1 MKHDYKNNYGVVD
14 LLFRRRMAWTTLFFP
29 AFVQEVHFEQMKL
42 TFELKMKSTRKM
54 TEWIC
59 SKLTLT
65 TTLATFWQSI
75 VCYVLTIML
84 LMVALNESQMM
95 DSSYEVIQGDF
106 NSQTMH

>member
-54 TEWIC
+54 TE
-59 SKLTLT
+59 
-65 TTLATFWQSI
+65 
-75 VCYVLTIML
+75 
-84 LMVALNESQMM
+84 
-95 DSSYEVIQGDF
+95 
-106 NSQTMH
+106 